1 MKKYVLDV
9 DRFESKLYTRSK
21 YDTSPRHYGKI
32 EVDEKDRTNF
42 ITEQVQRFA
51 CTLIESLKSINIL
64 SFEEFKA
71 LYGEDKK
78 GNAICP
84 ECASIIR
91 EKDWYDDGQRCWYC
105 GFMGDEE
112 DC

>member
-1 MKKYVLDV
+1 MKKHLFNV
-9 DRFESKLYTRSK
+9 DRFENQFYIESK
-21 YDTSPRHYGKI
+21 YDTSPSHYCNI
-32 EVDEKDRTNF
+32 EIDEENYDNF
-42 ITEQVQRFA
+42 IKEQVDHFTSA
-51 CTLIESLKSINIL
+51 LIGNMKCVKIL

-71 LYGEDKK
+71 LYGEDED

-84 ECASIIR
+84 ECGSIIR
-91 EKDWYDDGQRCWYC
+91 EEDWEKDGRRCWFC

>member
-1 MKKYVLDV
+1 MKKYILNVEK
-9 DRFESKLYTRSK
+9 FESELYTGSK

-32 EVDEKDRTNF
+32 EIDEKDRANF
-42 ITEQVQRFA
+42 ITEQIQRFA
-51 CTLIESLKSINIL
+51 CTLIESLKCVNIL

-71 LYGEDKK
+71 LYGEDSDR
-78 GNAICP
+78 NAICP
-84 ECASIIR
+84 ECGSIIR
-91 EKDWYDDGQRCWYC
+91 EEDWDKDVRRCWFC

>member
-9 DRFESKLYTRSK
+9 VSFENQLYAGSK
-21 YDTSPRHYGKI
+21 YDTSPRCHGKI
-32 EVDEKDRTNF
+32 EIDEENYDNF
-42 ITEQVQRFA
+42 IKEQIERFTS
-51 CTLIESLKSINIL
+51 TLLRNTKCVKIL

-71 LYGEDKK
+71 LYGEDEN

-84 ECASIIR
+84 KCGSIIH
-91 EKDWYDDGQRCWYC
+91 EEDWDKDGRRCWFC
-105 GFMGDEE
+105 GFMGDGE

>member
-9 DRFESKLYTRSK
+9 VSFENQLYAGSK
-21 YDTSPRHYGKI
+21 YDTSPRRYGKI
-32 EVDEKDRTNF
+32 EIDEENYNNF
-42 ITEQVQRFA
+42 ITEQIERFTS
-51 CTLIESLKSINIL
+51 TLMGNIKCVKIL

-71 LYGEDKK
+71 LYGEDGK

-84 ECASIIR
+84 ECASTIR

>member
-9 DRFESKLYTRSK
+9 DRFENKLYTKSK
-21 YDTSPRHYGKI
+21 YDASPRHYGKI
-32 EVDEKDRTNF
+32 EIDEKDRANF
-42 ITEQVQRFA
+42 ITEQVQRFTS
-51 CTLIESLKSINIL
+51 TLLRNVKCVKTL

-71 LYGEDKK
+71 LYGEGEEGD
-78 GNAICP
+78 AICP
-84 ECASIIR
+84 ECGSIIR
-91 EKDWYDDGQRCWYC
+91 EEDWNKGDHRCWFC